1 MACLRR
7 LVYFDLDH
15 TPSASEAIM
24 NQPEPPSP
32 PPGSSPSSRPA
43 QNHYLLG
50 IGLLLI
56 VVALWKN
63 SRHLLQLIR
72 LSCIDIVHVS
82 RRGMESTLACD
93 VRNKKTRETHNYN
106 KLIPF
111 DSIGSGSHLDTS
123 ALLHSVYTLFLRS
136 ILSPFSLLFRHQFI
150 ILNLKTTSNHH
161 TRKHSGP
168 TSPVQA
174 TYTLLDHDHDGGD
187 LNRSENRP
195 VCVTRAF
202 SIPESRLTTSETAH
216 LASTFVLLWFAAN
229 WSVNAALGYTTVS
242 STTILSSMSG
252 FFTLAIGV
260 LTGAEKYSFG
270 RLVAVITSIAGV
282 ILVSKSDRNLHSI
295 HDMPSGKNLPPPS
308 EHWILGDL
316 LALSSAAL
324 YALYVILMKV
334 KVKEESRVDMQLF
347 FGFVGV
353 INMLCFWPMGVI
365 LHYTDIEPFSFPQ
378 THKLWISVILN
389 AMCTFVSDYIY
400 MLAMLKTSPLVV
412 TLGISLTLPVA
423 VIGDIF
429 KGAGLVLSSFVI
441 LSLFE
446 QHHS

>member
-1 MACLRR
+1 
-7 LVYFDLDH
+7 
-15 TPSASEAIM
+15 M

-56 VVALWKN
+56 VVALWVGSSFLMSSMFRDEEWN
-63 SRHLLQLIR
+63 RPWLVTYICTSSFSLYLVPPG
-72 LSCIDIVHVS
+72 LSS
-82 RRGMESTLACD
+82 
-93 VRNKKTRETHNYN
+93 
-106 KLIPF
+106 
-111 DSIGSGSHLDTS
+111 
-123 ALLHSVYTLFLRS
+123 LRS
-136 ILSPFSLLFRHQFI
+136 HFFSTTNSSSSI
-150 ILNLKTTSNHH
+150 LKTTSNHH

-260 LTGAEKYSFG
+260 LNGAEKYSFG

-429 KGAGLVLSSFVI
+429 KGINLPPTSLIGAGLVLSSFVI

>member
-1 MACLRR
+1 MTASPLLAKNLTTPRPQPQR

-56 VVALWKN
+56 VVALWVG
-63 SRHLLQLIR
+63 SSFLMSLIR

-93 VRNKKTRETHNYN
+93 IH
-106 KLIPF
+106 LHFFIQFIPC
-111 DSIGSGSHLDTS
+111 SSW
-123 ALLHSVYTLFLRS
+123 S
-136 ILSPFSLLFRHQFI
+136 ILSPFSFLSATNSSSSFSKQLQTITLVNTLVRLVLSSKRPQSI
-150 ILNLKTTSNHH
+150 RKSSSMRYPSILYP
-161 TRKHSGP
+161 RKSIN
-168 TSPVQA
+168 
-174 TYTLLDHDHDGGD
+174 DIR
-187 LNRSENRP
+187 NR
-195 VCVTRAF
+195 
-202 SIPESRLTTSETAH
+202 H

-429 KGAGLVLSSFVI
+429 KGINLPPTSLIGAGLVLSSFVI